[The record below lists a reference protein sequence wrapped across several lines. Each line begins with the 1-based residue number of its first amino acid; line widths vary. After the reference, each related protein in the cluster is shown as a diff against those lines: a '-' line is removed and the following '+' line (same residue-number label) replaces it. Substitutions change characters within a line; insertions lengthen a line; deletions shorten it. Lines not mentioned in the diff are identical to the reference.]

1 MAKLDAFFKLMFDTG
16 ASDLHIVSGQPPILR
31 VHGEL
36 ERVKYDP
43 LDDENLRQML
53 YEIAPEQKIKTFEE
67 TGDVDFG
74 YEIPNVARFR
84 ANYFMQKYGCGA
96 VFRQIPTKVLTADEL
111 GLPPILKKSAMLHKG
126 LVLVT
131 GPDRLRQVHHA
142 GRHHRPRQ
150 QAPQGPHHHHRGP
163 DRVRARAARAAWSTT
178 ARWASTRAR
187 SAAALRGALR
197 EDPDIILVGEMR
209 DLETIRLALEAANTG
224 HLVFGTLHTTSAA
237 KTIDRVIEVFPAEE
251 QAQVRNGLS
260 TGLKVVVAQN
270 LFKRVDKK
278 GRCAALEIL
287 VCTAAV
293 GNLIRE
299 GKTVQ
304 IPSAIQTG
312 KQYGMQ
318 TLDDAIM
325 GVLQKGWI
333 SPDEAY
339 DKCIDK
345 TKFRPLLKTP
355 PDELNQ

>member
-1 MAKLDAFFKLMFDTG
+1 MAKIDAFFKLMFDQG
-16 ASDLHIVSGQPPILR
+16 ASDLHLASGQQPILR
-31 VHGEL
+31 LHGDM
-36 ERVKYDP
+36 ERVKYNVLEDGE
-43 LDDENLRQML
+43 LKTML
-53 YEIAPEQKIKTFEE
+53 YEIAPEMKIKQYEE

-74 YEIPNVARFR
+74 YEIPGVARFR
-84 ANYFMQKYGCGA
+84 CNFFNQKYGCGA
-96 VFRQIPTKVLTADEL
+96 VFRQIPTKITTADDL
-111 GLPPILKKSAMLHKG
+111 GLPPILKRTAMLNKG

-131 GPDRLRQVHHA
+131 GPT
-142 GRHHRPRQ
+142 GS
-150 QAPQGPHHHHRGP
+150 GK
-163 DRVRARAARAAWSTT
+163 STT
-178 ARWASTRAR
+178 L
-187 SAAALRGALR
+187 AAIVDEANKKRKDHIITIEDPIEFVHESQGCLVNHREVGTHTKGFSEALRGALR

-251 QAQVRNGLS
+251 QAQIRNGLS

-339 DKCIDK
+339 DKCNDK
-345 TKFRPLLKTP
+345 TKFRPLLKNP

>member
-36 ERVKYDP
+36 ERIKYDP

-53 YEIAPEQKIKTFEE
+53 YEIAPEQKIKTYEE

-96 VFRQIPTKVLTADEL
+96 VFRQIPTKILTADEL

-131 GPDRLRQVHHA
+131 GPT
-142 GRHHRPRQ
+142 GS
-150 QAPQGPHHHHRGP
+150 GK
-163 DRVRARAARAAWSTT
+163 STT
-178 ARWASTRAR
+178 LAAVVDHANKHRKDHIITIEDPIEFVHESQGCLVNHREVGAHTR
-187 SAAALRGALR
+187 SFSAALRGALR

-312 KQYGMQ
+312 KQFGMV

-345 TKFRPLLKTP
+345 SKFRPLLKTP

>member
-1 MAKLDAFFKLMFDTG
+1 
-16 ASDLHIVSGQPPILR
+16 
-31 VHGEL
+31 
-36 ERVKYDP
+36 
-43 LDDENLRQML
+43 
-53 YEIAPEQKIKTFEE
+53 
-67 TGDVDFG
+67 
-74 YEIPNVARFR
+74 
-84 ANYFMQKYGCGA
+84 
-96 VFRQIPTKVLTADEL
+96 
-111 GLPPILKKSAMLHKG
+111 
-126 LVLVT
+126 
-131 GPDRLRQVHHA
+131 
-142 GRHHRPRQ
+142 
-150 QAPQGPHHHHRGP
+150 
-163 DRVRARAARAAWSTT
+163 
-178 ARWASTRAR
+178 
-187 SAAALRGALR
+187 
-197 EDPDIILVGEMR
+197 MR

-237 KTIDRVIEVFPAEE
+237 KTIDRIIEVFPAEE

-270 LFKRVDKK
+270 LFKRVDKP

-287 VCTAAV
+287 VCTAGV

-312 KQYGMQ
+312 KNVGMQ

-333 SPDEAY
+333 SPEEAY

-345 TKFRPLLKTP
+345 SKFKPLLKTP